1 MGLITPCSGPIA
13 NDMDKYATGKVR
25 FGVVRESP
33 EGGQCN
39 GAKRDDGAKG
49 ARYAGDV
56 PPSRAASSGIL
67 RAADGKRGDTGMR
80 AGTLR
85 RSGDTWEATD
95 PVQGET
101 AAKLAQ
107 YEPMAKEAYVEALYA
122 LQQDEYP
129 GRLVHTAHSI
139 REVIDLLARS
149 KQAKH
154 ERKQSL
160 GLKRRKALLQSVFD
174 PLARQAARTD
184 DECDK
189 LALMYSR
196 LSEIAH
202 HGSTT
207 VEEVSDMLAGLED
220 ILRVLDAPQLAVN
233 KEMDDLLSKPPSDE
247 LAHRLTK
254 MQGRWATQFRLAENL
269 PCEWLPY
276 MKKAGY
282 FSKPRPAD
290 IVRTQRACK
299 CCGAAL
305 GDKSAGT
312 AGEQPAGTAAAQ
324 ASYFR
329 WPPATY
335 LRRCAKRY
343 GDEVAE
349 IIMGAKFKSRKK
361 RNPAVYIAFLACA
374 CDLPQPDAERIG
386 DKALEEEWSDF
397 AGITMLAEG
406 YFELAKR
413 LYLEGR
419 YRTATEML
427 VSGARSRLLEAPGGR
442 RVNAVQSEPRQPV
455 ALLDTNW
462 FAYVLDEKVIPL
474 AQNFPWPAMDV
485 LGRLLDEVVKIG
497 RRRPRRAW
505 NDDMSWETLQ
515 DCIVSRAVYCIR
527 KCTPRTREGMRQLRR
542 AMEASYKKEHIAF
555 RRIVLSAYA
564 EFPDEFGSEIE
575 SAVLTYFDRQD
586 MRVEYRILL
595 KASFGGLPRQVK
607 QEVLKKIDGGLGRNR
622 LSQLT
627 AGCGRNK
634 ALDTEKRWKLGH
646 LHLVKEHLEG
656 EHLAAYSRLHKEMG
670 EPKQYGQGIPVIKFH
685 DMEQGGGGALAGK
698 SADEAFEYM
707 RNHENNVNEVFEG
720 SATGI
725 EFERYAKSNS
735 EGCSKRA
742 HGAGDL
748 SPASQCCLVAGL
760 DGALRVGD
768 NIDWDGALQ
777 LIEYAVTARRLHGRA
792 PGRSALANYM
802 CGLIEVGLR
811 GDFIDIGMRRRVW
824 GIIEAFV
831 RIGTECTEGNGSRQR
846 RQIQGG
852 AAAGRTKAGVWDPGP
867 DGMNSLDA
875 SRIGIDGLSFHAV
888 YWYAAWCQRHGGEK
902 EDFAPEARRVFNT
915 YLDKGMGAHS
925 AARHAVLGA
934 FLTALY
940 HFDREWTE
948 RLPSRI
954 ASGRDAKAAFWES
967 YVMWNDVYP
976 HVFKDMLPLYREFSK
991 KGAMRSGANR
1001 RASEYTIIHV
1011 MVAYFYGLEGADK
1024 PVRNLLGGSDDTL
1037 QECARQVG
1045 GIIKDKADDHDFDKE
1060 RLVSLWK
1067 DQGLARCDL
1076 GMWLV
1081 NSPLDKRDTIALYR
1095 GHVVGH
1101 PRGISRHA
1109 PVSHLAPYARN
1120 FPEEVADCLDALVD
1134 RCDGYV
1140 PEHVRDVL
1148 AILRCSDNA
1157 AVKEKC
1163 RAIDEKLAQ
1172 RGREWE
1178 S

>member
-33 EGGQCN
+33 EGGQYN

-49 ARYAGDV
+49 ARYAGGV

-85 RSGDTWEATD
+85 RSGDMWEATD

-122 LQQDEYP
+122 LQQDDYP
-129 GRLVHTAHSI
+129 GKLVHAAHSL

-154 ERKQSL
+154 EQKQSL
-160 GLKRRKALLQSVFD
+160 RSKRRKALLQAVFD

-189 LALMYSR
+189 LASMYSR

-207 VEEVSDMLAGLED
+207 AEELGNMLSRLED
-220 ILRVLDAPQLAVN
+220 ILRVLDSPQLAVN

-247 LAHRLTK
+247 LAQRLTK

-269 PCEWLPY
+269 PCEWLPH

-290 IVRTQRACK
+290 IVRTQHACK
-299 CCGAAL
+299 CCGAPL
-305 GDKSAGT
+305 DGRPAGT
-312 AGEQPAGTAAAQ
+312 AGKQPAGTTAAQ

-329 WPPATY
+329 WPPSTY
-335 LRRCAKRY
+335 LRRCAKRH
-343 GDEVAE
+343 GDEVTE
-349 IIMGAKFKSRKK
+349 IIMGAKFKGREE
-361 RNPAVYIAFLACA
+361 RNPAVYIDFLACA
-374 CDLPQPDAERIG
+374 CDLPAPDAERVAG
-386 DKALEEEWSDF
+386 KALEEKWSDF

-413 LYLEGR
+413 LYLVGR
-419 YRTATEML
+419 HRTATEML
-427 VSGARSRLLEAPGGR
+427 VSGARSRLLEAPGAPR
-442 RVNAVQSEPRQPV
+442 ENAARSMPWQPA
-455 ALLDTNW
+455 ALLDTVW
-462 FAYVLDEKVIPL
+462 FACVLDEKVIPL
-474 AQNFPWPAMDV
+474 AQSCPWPVMDA
-485 LGRLLDEVVKIG
+485 LGRLLREVVKIG
-497 RRRPRRAW
+497 GMRPWQAE
-505 NDDMSWETLQ
+505 NDDTSWEALQ
-515 DCIVSRAVYCIR
+515 DCIVERIVGCIR
-527 KCTPRTREGMRQLRR
+527 ERIPRTPESMRQLRR
-542 AMEASYKKEHIAF
+542 VMKTLYEKGHVSF
-555 RRIVLSAYA
+555 RRIELTAYA
-564 EFPDEFGSEIE
+564 EFPDEFEREIE
-575 SAVLTYFDRQD
+575 TAVLMYFDRPST
-586 MRVEYRILL
+586 RAEYRNLL
-595 KASFGGLPRQVK
+595 KASFGSLSQQAG
-607 QEVLKKIDGGLGRNR
+607 QEVLRKIDNGLGRER
-622 LSQLT
+622 LSRL
-627 AGCGRNK
+627 AEEHGVDM
-634 ALDTEKRWKLGH
+634 AADTEKRWKLRH

-656 EHLAAYSRLHKEMG
+656 EYLATYSRLREEMG
-670 EPKQYGQGIPVIKFH
+670 EPEQQGRGIPVIKFH
-685 DMEQGGGGALAGK
+685 EMGQGGGALAGK

-707 RNHENNVNEVFEG
+707 RNYENGVNEVFEG
-720 SATGI
+720 STTGI
-725 EFERYAKSNS
+725 EFEGYAKSNP

-777 LIEYAVTARRLHGRA
+777 LIEYAVAARRLHGRA
-792 PGRSALANYM
+792 PGRSALLNYM
-802 CGLIEVGLR
+802 CGLIETGLR
-811 GDFIDIGMRRRVW
+811 GDLIDIGLRGRVW

-831 RIGTECTEGNGSRQR
+831 RIGTECTEGNGSGQR
-846 RQIQGG
+846 EQMQGG
-852 AAAGRTKAGVWDPGP
+852 AAAGRAKAGVWSPGP

-925 AARHAVLGA
+925 AERHAVLGA

-940 HFDREWTE
+940 HFDREWAE

-1001 RASEYTIIHV
+1001 RASEYTIIHA

-1024 PVRNLLGGSDDTL
+1024 PARNLLGGSDDTL

-1045 GIIKDKADDHDFDKE
+1045 GIIKDKADDPDFDKE

-1095 GHVVGH
+1095 DHVVGH

-1109 PVSHLAPYARN
+1109 PVSHLAPYAQN

-1148 AILRCSDNA
+1148 AILRGSDNA
-1157 AVKEKC
+1157 SVNEKC

-1172 RGREWE
+1172 RGCEWG